1 MPLCQFFFNTFP
13 SYLTAC
19 GEGRHCEL
27 QPGHHGEDSQPASQL
42 HVCVAVTPPPHAS
55 PRQDLKLSLVS
66 IDFLFFA
73 GWGNLCKSVLSVFL
87 CVSEDEQT
95 VWF

>member
-1 MPLCQFFFNTFP
+1 MQFFNAVVVFFKK
-13 SYLTAC
+13 YFLLIFAAC

-55 PRQDLKLSLVS
+55 SLQDVTLSLVS
-66 IDFLFFA
+66 IDFLFLLE
-73 GWGNLCKSVLSVFL
+73 GWTISKSLLSVYL
-87 CVSEDEQT
+87 CVS
-95 VWF
+95 

>member
-1 MPLCQFFFNTFP
+1 MNTFNQH
-13 SYLTAC
+13 SAIFQCLCGNFFQYFLLIFAAC

-55 PRQDLKLSLVS
+55 PL
-66 IDFLFFA
+66 
-73 GWGNLCKSVLSVFL
+73 
-87 CVSEDEQT
+87 EDEINCL
-95 VWF
+95 